1 MNRNTLLIAALLLA
15 VGLLAGALVTR
26 AQSSEWAGTK
36 WEYASLTYLNV
47 TSEAVFQQKEFDLD
61 VISAI
66 AKAGSSGGLLASL
79 NYIGELGYDVVQME
93 NINNNGWIIFFKRE
107 IPS

>member
-1 MNRNTLLIAALLLA
+1 MNRNTLLIAALLLII
-15 VGLLAGALVTR
+15 GLLAGALVTSAR
-26 AQSSEWAGTK
+26 STEWAGTK
-36 WEYASLTYLNV
+36 WEYASLTYLNA

-66 AKAGSSGGLLASL
+66 AKAGSSGGLLAAL
-79 NYIGELGYDVVQME
+79 NYIGELGYDIVHME
-93 NINNNGWIIFFKRE
+93 NINNNGWIIAFKRE

>member
-1 MNRNTLLIAALLLA
+1 MNRNTLIIAVLLLA

-26 AQSSEWAGTK
+26 AQSSEWTGTK

-79 NYIGELGYDVVQME
+79 NYIGELGYEVVQME
-93 NINNNGWIIFFKRE
+93 NVNNNGWIIFFKRE